1 MSRCFSHFSSD
12 LTPIFLFLITQTHRN
27 PLSPFILDAIMP
39 ETIAFAQIARLPLPN
54 DNVAIATR
62 PLETGTQIQYNAQ
75 TFVLSHNL
83 LEGHRFAIQP
93 ILAGDHLLSWGL
105 PFGVATRTINP
116 GDYACNPQILEA
128 LSLRDLPFDLPSE
141 PNFEDRIVPYELDEA
156 LFKPGTQIAHYA
168 KPDTFQGYKRLG
180 NRGVGTRN
188 TIVVLGTSS
197 RTASFAKALSTQLSP
212 ELTAFSN
219 VDDIVPIAHTE
230 GGGTDTPNNIE
241 LLLRTLSGFM
251 VHPNV
256 GAVLAVDYGTEAIT
270 NQMLQDYMNQN
281 GYPLSDVPHH
291 FLTLKDSFLSGLEQG
306 AIVIRNW
313 FESVNATERSD
324 QPLSHLKIALQ
335 CGGSDAFS
343 GISGNPLI
351 SWVAREAIRHG
362 GAANLAETDELIGAE
377 PYVLQNCKS
386 IDVAQRFLEKVEGY
400 KTLAGWHGTSAE
412 GNPSGGNKYRGL
424 YNIVLKSIGAAMK
437 RHPDVRLDEVIDYG
451 APMNEPGYYFMD
463 SPGNDLESIAGQVAS
478 GCNMIFFVTG
488 NGSIT
493 NFPFVPTLKVV
504 TTTERYNLLD
514 KDMDV
519 NAGAYLDGTS
529 MDDLGQSMFGLTCQV
544 ASGKRSKGE
553 EAGHAQVSIW
563 RAWPQTSTD
572 NLIQIQSTQE
582 PQGHPIEIQ
591 TQPSD
596 TEFTFQ
602 GLSSGKRVATNRI
615 GLILPTSL
623 CSGQIAN
630 MAAAQLTEKGIG
642 KAQGI
647 SKFVGLAHTEGCG
660 VAGDTAETIYT
671 RTMVGYLKHPLIHRA
686 LLLEHGC
693 EKTHNDYLRHAMQE
707 SGLSAEDFG
716 WASVQLDGGIDQ
728 VLEKITTW
736 FETTLASEPTP
747 QETPAPLSNLRL
759 ALHATG
765 PLSESAAQ
773 SLARFSCQVVGAG
786 ATLIAPDNAAFLS
799 HPAYTTETFGQA
811 STPSASLAHGQQPTQ
826 PGYYIM
832 ETQTDHWVETLTG
845 LGGTGAEIIIACS
858 GQHPMQG
865 HPLVPMI
872 QVAANETLG
881 KVFKEDFDLTFADDA
896 DQNTKALIRTLIAVA
911 SRQVTPKAA
920 TVGNTDF
927 QFTRGLLGVSM

>member
-1 MSRCFSHFSSD
+1 
-12 LTPIFLFLITQTHRN
+12 
-27 PLSPFILDAIMP
+27 MP
-39 ETIAFAQIARLPLPN
+39 VLKQFVEVARLPLPN

-62 PLETGTQIQYNAQ
+62 PLDAGTQIQHNQ
-75 TFVLSHNL
+75 NIFTLSHNL
-83 LEGHRFAIQP
+83 LEGHRFAIQT
-93 ILAGDHLLSWGL
+93 ILEGDYLLSWGL
-105 PFGVATRTINP
+105 PFGVATRPIQP

-128 LSLRDLPFDLPSE
+128 LSLRDLPFDLPSK
-141 PNFEDRIVPYELDEA
+141 PNFKDRIVPYELNQDLFEA
-156 LFKPGTQIAHYA
+156 GTQVSRYA
-168 KPDTFQGYKRLG
+168 TPGTFQGYKRPG

-188 TIVVLGTSS
+188 DIVIIGTSS
-197 RTASFAKALSTQLSP
+197 QTASFAKTLCQKRSP
-212 ELTAFSN
+212 ILATYSN
-219 VDDIVPIAHTE
+219 IDAIVPIAHTE
-230 GGGTDTPNNIE
+230 GGGTDRPNNID
-241 LLLRTLSGFM
+241 LLLRTLAGFM

-270 NQMLQDYMNQN
+270 NQMLQDYMSKN
-281 GYPLSDVPHH
+281 GYAIHDVPHH
-291 FLTLKDSFLSGLEQG
+291 FLTLKDSFQNGLEK
-306 AIVIRNW
+306 ATTLVNNW
-313 FESVNATERSD
+313 LDTVNATKRTA

-343 GISGNPLI
+343 GISGNPLA
-351 SWVAREAIRHG
+351 SWVAREVIRHG

-386 IDVAQRFLEKVEGY
+386 AEVAHRFLTKVEGY
-400 KTLAGWHGTSAE
+400 KTLAAWHGTSAE
-412 GNPSGGNKYRGL
+412 GNPSGGNKFRGL

-437 RHPDVRLDEVIDYG
+437 RHPDVRLDDVIDYG
-451 APMNEPGYYFMD
+451 APMKEPGYYFMD

-493 NFPFVPTLKVV
+493 NFPFVPTLKIV
-504 TTTERYNLLD
+504 TTTERFTLLS

-519 NAGAYLDGTS
+519 NAGAYLDGTP
-529 MDDLGQSMFGLTCQV
+529 MDDLGQSMFELTCAV

-563 RAWPQTSTD
+563 RAWQQTSTD
-572 NLIQIQSTQE
+572 NLIHIQTSQE
-582 PQGHPIEIQ
+582 PQGTPIDIQ
-591 TQPSD
+591 TQPLEK
-596 TEFTFQ
+596 TYQ
-602 GLSSGKRVATNRI
+602 ALSSGERVATNRI

-630 MAAAQLTEKGIG
+630 MAAAHLTAKGVG

-660 VAGDTAETIYT
+660 VAGETAERLYT
-671 RTMVGYLKHPLIHRA
+671 RTMVGYLTHPLIHSA

-693 EKTHNDYLRHAMQE
+693 EKTHNDYLRHALQDR
-707 SGLSAEDFG
+707 GLSTDNFG

-728 VLEKITTW
+728 VLKKVTAW
-736 FETTLASEPTP
+736 FEKTLSSQPAP
-747 QETPAPLSNLRL
+747 QERSMPLSNLRL

-765 PLSESAAQ
+765 PLTESAAK
-773 SLARFSCQVVGAG
+773 SLAHFSCQMVGAG
-786 ATLIAPDNAAFLS
+786 ATLVVPDNAAFLS
-799 HPAYTTETFGQA
+799 QVPYNTTTFGQTTA
-811 STPSASLAHGQQPTQ
+811 PLASLAHGQQPTQ
-826 PGYYIM
+826 AGYYIM

-858 GQHPMQG
+858 GEHPMQG

-872 QVAANETLG
+872 QIATNDTLYQ
-881 KVFKEDFDLTFADDA
+881 VFNKDYDLAFTDDIH
-896 DQNTKALIRTLIAVA
+896 QNTQTLLDILIAVA

-920 TVGNTDF
+920 SIGNTDF
-927 QFTRGLLGVSM
+927 QFARGLLGVSM